1 MAKNIVDL
9 DLTDEN
15 DTVTDTVV
23 DENAPVTLPGS
34 DADVV
39 EGVDANSGLPENAVQ
54 NLDGSVTL
62 TLLYP
67 QSLTIKGTDS
77 TRTESYATLTFHRL
91 NGADQRAIASASDAM
106 LNVVAFARSTRMR
119 EAIMNKLFDK
129 LDAADINA
137 AAQVLSSFLNSG
149 RKTGK

>member
-9 DLTDEN
+9 DLTDDN

-39 EGVDANSGLPENAVQ
+39 EGVDANSGLPENAVA

-67 QSLTIKGTDS
+67 QSLIIKGTES

-119 EAIMNKLFDK
+119 EAVMNKLFDK

>member
-9 DLTDEN
+9 DLTDGN

-23 DENAPVTLPGS
+23 DENAPVALPGS

-39 EGVDANSGLPENAVQ
+39 EGVDANIGLPENAVQ

-77 TRTESYATLTFHRL
+77 TRTETYATLTFHRL

>member
-15 DTVTDTVV
+15 DTVRDTAV

-77 TRTESYATLTFHRL
+77 TRTESYTTLTFHRL

>member
-9 DLTDEN
+9 DLTDGN

-39 EGVDANSGLPENAVQ
+39 EGVDANIGLPENAVQ

-77 TRTESYATLTFHRL
+77 TRTETYATLTFHRL

>member
-23 DENAPVTLPGS
+23 DENAPVTIPGS

>member
-1 MAKNIVDL
+1 MAKNVVDL

>member
-77 TRTESYATLTFHRL
+77 TRTETYATLTFHRL